1 MQQPLIL
8 PPQRQQPLSGDIF
21 DRSWYLYFVV
31 LQQYAATGAGLVQ
44 YGTRALRTAQSLEG
58 LTDGTLWLET
68 DTSLIYQWRGS
79 TLAWVYVAGIY
90 ARTQAQLAALA
101 ATLKA
106 SDAGLL
112 VNVTN
117 YGHVLQWTGTAWSWG
132 PGEQG
137 SGMSIPFT
145 VAPTGAGWHAADGT
159 VGVSYLKSDGTTGTT
174 TVANV
179 VGSYFR
185 Q

>member
-1 MQQPLIL
+1 VNALIL
-8 PPQRQQPLSGDIF
+8 PPAQQRPLEGDF
-21 DRSWYLYFVV
+21 FGRAWYLYFVT
-31 LQQYAATGAGLVQ
+31 LQQYASTGAGLAQ
-44 YGTRALRTAQSLEG
+44 YGTRTARLALDVSG
-58 LTDGTLWLET
+58 LVDATLYFET
-68 DTSLIYQWRGS
+68 DTKLVYQWRGAS
-79 TLAWVYVAGIY
+79 LAWSYVAGIY
-90 ARTQAQLAALA
+90 ARTQAQLAAVA

-112 VNVTN
+112 LNVTD
-117 YGHVLQWTGTAWSWG
+117 YGHILQWTGAAWSWG

-145 VAPTGAGWHAADGT
+145 VAPTGAGWHLANGA

-179 VGSYFR
+179 AGSYFR

>member
-1 MQQPLIL
+1 MNALIL
-8 PPQRQQPLSGDIF
+8 PPAQQRPLEGDF
-21 DRSWYLYFVV
+21 FGRAWYLYFVA
-31 LQQYAATGAGLVQ
+31 LQQYASTGAGLVQ
-44 YGTRALRTAQSLEG
+44 YGTRAARLAIAVAG
-58 LTDGTLWLET
+58 LVDGTIWIET
-68 DTSLIYQWRGS
+68 DTTLVYEWRGAS
-79 TLAWVYVAGIY
+79 LAWFYVAGIY
-90 ARTQAQLAALA
+90 ARTQSQLAALA

-112 VNVTN
+112 VNVTD
-117 YGHVLQWTGTAWSWG
+117 YGHVLRWTGTGWTWG
-132 PGEQG
+132 PGEPG

-145 VAPTGAGWHAADGT
+145 VAPTGAGWHAADGS

-179 VGSYFR
+179 AGSYFR